1 MDGII
6 GRDNMPGVGVSM
18 VGNGVVMV
26 WCDRYCGAH
35 CGVVRVLFTARGRMS
50 SRGG

>member
-1 MDGII
+1 ML
-6 GRDNMPGVGVSM
+6 GVGVSM

-26 WCDRYCGAH
+26 WCDRFCAAQ
-35 CGVVRVLFTARGRMS
+35 CGVVRVLFTARVRVS